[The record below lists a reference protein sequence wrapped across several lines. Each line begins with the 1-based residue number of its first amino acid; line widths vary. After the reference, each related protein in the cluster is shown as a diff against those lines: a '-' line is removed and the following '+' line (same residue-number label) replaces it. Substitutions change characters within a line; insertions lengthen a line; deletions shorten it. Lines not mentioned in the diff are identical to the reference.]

1 MFEYFR
7 KSIYAGYLQNRGTV
21 GKEGIPHIKISQTYR
36 IECFYMTLRFRECG
50 V

>member
-7 KSIYAGYLQNRGTV
+7 KSIYTGYLQNHGTM
-21 GKEGIPHIKISQTYR
+21 GKEGISHIKISQTYR
-36 IECFYMTLRFRECG
+36 IKCSYMTLRFRESG